1 MRPTLPLLALL
12 AGLAPAL
19 VHAGDGIRPRTPMT
33 WNDTPC
39 ATLVDRTA
47 TPTVNVAY
55 GVAFDDTEITADE
68 VDDGRRHQF
77 FATCRDNGRH
87 ELLPRWITQADV
99 DAADAVGIVPK
110 GGIEAA
116 QILEGNPAWDGCWV
130 RINADDDRRPIT
142 AAQAAA
148 GVDWDLTDVT
158 PGTWVVQGYVWD
170 PVFNEWHRRPGFV
183 KVHDGDPDALP
194 PSVGVMIPEI
204 QLFKDGVATIDG
216 CVDAVD
222 GTVLDAYWAE
232 EDEDPQWVPF
242 LEGEPVDGPTFAL
255 DFDPD
260 DSMAGTSVLIRV
272 DAVDPMDRTGTGY
285 AFNRVTILELDD
297 PDACDEGGG
306 FVASPG
312 CADSGGEDTDGGMA
326 TGTDDGSTATAGDD
340 ATTSVEPTGS
350 SAPQDGDGGGD
361 GGGSGCGCRATPGPR
376 GAVLA
381 LGLLGLA
388 ALRRRVR

>member
-12 AGLAPAL
+12 AGLAPTL

-142 AAQAAA
+142 AA
-148 GVDWDLTDVT
+148 
-158 PGTWVVQGYVWD
+158 
-170 PVFNEWHRRPGFV
+170 RP
-183 KVHDGDPDALP
+183 P
-194 PSVGVMIPEI
+194 PAS
-204 QLFKDGVATIDG
+204 T
-216 CVDAVD
+216 
-222 GTVLDAYWAE
+222 
-232 EDEDPQWVPF
+232 
-242 LEGEPVDGPTFAL
+242 
-255 DFDPD
+255 
-260 DSMAGTSVLIRV
+260 GTSPTSRP
-272 DAVDPMDRTGTGY
+272 A
-285 AFNRVTILELDD
+285 
-297 PDACDEGGG
+297 
-306 FVASPG
+306 PG
-312 CADSGGEDTDGGMA
+312 S
-326 TGTDDGSTATAGDD
+326 
-340 ATTSVEPTGS
+340 
-350 SAPQDGDGGGD
+350 
-361 GGGSGCGCRATPGPR
+361 CRATCGTR
-376 GAVLA
+376 SSTSGIGGRAS
-381 LGLLGLA
+381 
-388 ALRRRVR
+388 